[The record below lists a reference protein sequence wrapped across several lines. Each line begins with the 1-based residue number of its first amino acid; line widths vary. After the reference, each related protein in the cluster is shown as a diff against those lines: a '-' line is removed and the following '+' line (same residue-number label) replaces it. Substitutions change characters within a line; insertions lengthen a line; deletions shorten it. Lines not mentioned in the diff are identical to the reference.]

1 VAKYTVQQQPVET
14 LLSWIKSGQI
24 AIPEMQR
31 PFVWDSTGVRD
42 LLDSLYN
49 GYPVG
54 YLITWQSVGV
64 RLKDGRN
71 SAFQQILI
79 DGQQRMTALRAA
91 LLGEKV
97 VNKRYAKVPIKI
109 AFNPL
114 TEEFATQTPFH
125 LRNPQWIPDVSELFI
140 TQNAF
145 RRFTAYFAANP
156 DVDQD
161 SVTTALE
168 RLVAIRN
175 AQVGV
180 ITLDADLDIETVTD
194 IFIRVN
200 KEGVKL
206 SSADFAMS
214 KIASYG
220 ELGSRLRKVIDYF
233 CNLAV
238 APHVYEDIAQNDT
251 AFASSGYLGKIAWL
265 RDDASDIYDPEYTDV
280 IRVAGLA
287 EFGRGRVSAIVS
299 LLSGRDFETRKY
311 SDELAAQSFQRL
323 ENVLLEIVNE
333 FNYTQFVQ
341 TILGAGFVEP
351 KLIRSKN
358 ALNFA
363 YALFLRLKRQKGT
376 EKLPFGQIQRAVQR
390 WFAMSLLTA
399 RYTGSFETAFEA
411 DMRRV
416 DEIGVV
422 AALDAIE
429 QSELS
434 DAFWDFGLI
443 ERLETPSWSSPVL
456 GIYLAA
462 QVRLHSHGFL
472 SKTVTTRQMLE
483 GQGDYHHLVPKQY
496 LINNG
501 INDRSVYNQ
510 IANIALTETPINI
523 AIKDRAPDAYL
534 AIVSGQL
541 GTKTPTLGA
550 ITEADDLERN
560 FEENAIPSSLFSTT
574 AATYRDFLRERRVLM
589 SKLLR
594 RYYESL

>member
-1 VAKYTVQQQPVET
+1 
-14 LLSWIKSGQI
+14 
-24 AIPEMQR
+24 
-31 PFVWDSTGVRD
+31 
-42 LLDSLYN
+42 
-49 GYPVG
+49 
-54 YLITWQSVGV
+54 
-64 RLKDGRN
+64 
-71 SAFQQILI
+71 
-79 DGQQRMTALRAA
+79 MTALRAA

-114 TEEFATQTPFH
+114 TEEFATQTP
-125 LRNPQWIPDVSELFI
+125 LIARNPEWVSDVSELF
-140 TQNAF
+140 TAASAYSQFNA
-145 RRFTAYFAANP
+145 YVAANP
-156 DVDQD
+156 GVDAAIAI
-161 SVTTALE
+161 SALE
-168 RLVAIRN
+168 RLVAIKT

-180 ITLDADLDIETVTD
+180 ISLDAELDIETVTD

-220 ELGSRLRKVIDYF
+220 ELGSRLRKLIDYF

-238 APHVYEDIAQNDT
+238 APHVYDDIAENDT
-251 AFASSGYLGKIAWL
+251 AFAASGYLDKIAWL
-265 RDDASDIYDPEYTDV
+265 RHDATDVYDPQYTDV

-311 SDELAAQSFQRL
+311 SDELAEKSFGRL
-323 ENVLLEIVNE
+323 ESVLFEIVNE

-363 YALFLRLKRQKGT
+363 YALFLHLKRQRGSGAI
-376 EKLPFGQIQRAVQR
+376 PFGQIQKLVQR

-411 DMRRV
+411 DMRRIREV
-416 DEIGVV
+416 GVEV
-422 AALDAIE
+422 ALDAIE

-434 DAFWDFGLI
+434 DAFWNFGLI
-443 ERLETPSWSSPVL
+443 ERLETPSWASPIL

-462 QVRLHSHGFL
+462 QVRLQSHGFL
-472 SKTVTTRQMLE
+472 SKTVTIRQMLE

-501 INDRSVYNQ
+501 VTDRSDYNQ

-523 AIKDRAPDAYL
+523 AIKDRAPEVYL
-534 AIVSGQL
+534 SIVSAQL
-541 GTKTPTLGA
+541 ESKVPALGA
-550 ITEADDLERN
+550 ITESDDLGQN
-560 FEENAIPSSLFSTT
+560 LAENAIPESLFRTNAGS
-574 AATYRDFLRERRVLM
+574 YRDFLRERRTLM
-589 SKLLR
+589 SRLLK

>member
-1 VAKYTVQQQPVET
+1 
-14 LLSWIKSGQI
+14 
-24 AIPEMQR
+24 MQR

-64 RLKDGRN
+64 RLKDGSH

-97 VNKRYAKVPIKI
+97 VNKRYARVPIKI

-114 TEEFATQTPFH
+114 TEEFATQTPVIV
-125 LRNPQWIPDVSELFI
+125 RNPQWIADVSQLF
-140 TQNAF
+140 TTPNVYRQFA
-145 RRFTAYFAANP
+145 AYVAANP
-156 DVDQD
+156 DADPD
-161 SVTTALE
+161 AATAALE
-168 RLVAIRN
+168 RLLAIKT

-220 ELGSRLRKVIDYF
+220 ELGSKLRKLIDYF

-238 APHVYEDIAQNDT
+238 APHVYQDISENDA
-251 AFASSGYLGKIAWL
+251 AFAASGYLEKIAWL
-265 RDDASDIYDPEYTDV
+265 RHDASDIYDPEYTDV

-287 EFGRGRVSAIVS
+287 EFGRGRVSALVS
-299 LLSGRDFETRKY
+299 LLSGRDFDTRTF
-311 SDELAAQSFQRL
+311 SDELAEESFGRL
-323 ENVLLEIVNE
+323 ERVLLEIVNE

-363 YALFLRLKRQKGT
+363 YALFLSLRRQQSA
-376 EKLPFGQIQRAVQR
+376 ESLSFGRIQKVVQR

-411 DMRRV
+411 DMRRIGEV
-416 DEIGVV
+416 GVV
-422 AALDAIE
+422 AALEAIE

-434 DAFWDFGLI
+434 DAFWDFGLVD
-443 ERLETPSWSSPVL
+443 RLETPSWSSPIL
-456 GIYLAA
+456 GVYLAA
-462 QVRLHSHGFL
+462 QVRLQSRGFL
-472 SKTVTTRQMLE
+472 SKTVTVSQMLE

-496 LINNG
+496 LIDSG
-501 INDRSVYNQ
+501 VTDRADYNQ

-523 AIKDRAPDAYL
+523 AIRDRAPAAYL
-534 AIVSGQL
+534 AMVSEQI
-541 GTKTPTLGA
+541 GTKVPALGA
-550 ITEADDLERN
+550 ITEMRDLSQN
-560 FEENAIPSSLFSTT
+560 FTENAVPMSLFTTT
-574 AATYRDFLRERRVLM
+574 AETYPDFLRERRAEM
-589 SKLLR
+589 SALLR